1 MRRIALSCIS
11 VFVCLSSAAADEV
24 LDVYPLRNH
33 NPFLQIF
40 GLPAFQTPELA
51 APGRTEFGF
60 NLDIVNDMEEADR
73 GGEVLTIDS
82 EVTIL
87 NLSLRR
93 GFGKRYEFGVDIPYV
108 SHDSGFL
115 DSVIY
120 NFHEF
125 VGLSN
130 STRDGPKD
138 QFRFFYERQGELY
151 VDVSSP
157 VSGIGDVQLS
167 ASVAFNRFTLRAG
180 LKLPTGD
187 PDKLT
192 GSGAADVSLGA
203 YAAGQTLLFDRELA
217 YTGFVGVLALGQGEV
232 LADLQRD
239 IVPYGGL
246 GLRWRATERFSL
258 ATQWYVQGSYFDVHL
273 DELSGETV
281 QLAFGGDYHF
291 PDQKLLLRFAIVEDI
306 VAAAAP
312 DFALHLSIRR
322 YSR

>member
-1 MRRIALSCIS
+1 MRRIALTAIS
-11 VFVCLSSAAADEV
+11 VLLCASPVAAEQV
-24 LDVYPLRNH
+24 LDVYPLRSH

-51 APGRTEFGF
+51 APGRLEFGL
-60 NLDIVNDMEEADR
+60 NVDIVNDMEEADR

-82 EVTIL
+82 ESTIL

-93 GFGKRYEFGVDIPYV
+93 GFGERFEFGLDVPYV
-108 SHDSGFL
+108 RYDNGFL

-120 NFHEF
+120 DFHDF
-125 VGLSN
+125 VGFSN
-130 STRDGPKD
+130 STRDGPED
-138 QFRFFYERQGELY
+138 QFSIYYERQGQLY
-151 VDVSSP
+151 MDIPSP

-167 ASVAFNRFTLRAG
+167 AAMAFDKWTLRAG
-180 LKLPTGD
+180 VKLPTGD

-203 YAAGQTLLFDRELA
+203 YGAGRTLLLNRELT
-217 YTGFVGVLALGQGEV
+217 YTGFVGLLALGQGEV
-232 LADLQRD
+232 LADRQSD
-239 IVPYGGL
+239 FVPYGGAA
-246 GLRWRATERFSL
+246 LRWHATERFSL
-258 ATQWYVQGSYFDVHL
+258 ATQWYVQGSYYDVHL
-273 DELSGETV
+273 DELGGTTV

-291 PDQKLLLRFAIVEDI
+291 PKQKLLLRFAIAEDV

>member
-1 MRRIALSCIS
+1 MRRIALTITS
-11 VFVCLSSAAADEV
+11 VLVCAAPAVAEQV
-24 LDVYPLRNH
+24 LDVYPLRSH

-51 APGRTEFGF
+51 APGQLEVGF
-60 NLDIVNDMEEADR
+60 NVDIVNDMEEADR

-82 EVTIL
+82 ESTIL

-93 GFGKRYEFGVDIPYV
+93 GFGERFEFGLDVPYL
-108 SHDSGFL
+108 SYDSGSL

-120 NFHEF
+120 DFHDL

-130 STRDGPKD
+130 STRDGPED
-138 QFRFFYERQGELY
+138 QFRIYYERQGQLY
-151 VDVSSP
+151 VDIPSS

-167 ASVAFNRFTLRAG
+167 AAMAFDKWTLRAG
-180 LKLPTGD
+180 VKLPTGD

-192 GSGAADVSLGA
+192 GSGATDVSLGA
-203 YAAGQTLLFDRELA
+203 YGAGRTLLFNRELT
-217 YTGFVGVLALGQGEV
+217 YTGFLGVLALGQGEV
-232 LADLQRD
+232 LADRQRD
-239 IVPYGGL
+239 FVPYGGAA
-246 GLRWRATERFSL
+246 LRWSATERFSL
-258 ATQWYVQGSYFDVHL
+258 ATQWYVQGSYYDVHL
-273 DELSGETV
+273 DELGGTTV

-291 PDQKLLLRFAIVEDI
+291 PKQKLLLRLAIAED
-306 VAAAAP
+306 VAAAAAP

>member
-11 VFVCLSSAAADEV
+11 VFVCLSSAGAEQV
-24 LDVYPLRNH
+24 LDVYPLRSH

-40 GLPAFQTPELA
+40 GLPAFQTPQIA

-60 NLDIVNDMEEADR
+60 NVDIVNDMEEADR

-82 EVTIL
+82 ESTIV

-93 GFGKRYEFGVDIPYV
+93 GFGERFELGIDVPHV
-108 SHDSGFL
+108 SYDSGFL

-120 NFHEF
+120 NFHDL

-130 STRDGPKD
+130 STREGPED
-138 QFRFFYERQGELY
+138 QFQIYYERQGQLY
-151 VDVSSP
+151 VDYPSP
-157 VSGIGDVQLS
+157 MSGIGDVQLS
-167 ASVAFNRFTLRAG
+167 AAMAFDKVTLRAG

-192 GSGAADVSLGA
+192 GSGATDISLGA
-203 YAAGQTLLFDRELA
+203 YAAGRTLLFSRNLT
-217 YTGFVGVLALGQGEV
+217 YTGFLGALVLGQGDV

-239 IVPYGGL
+239 VVPYAGL
-246 GLRWRATERFSL
+246 GFRWNATERFSL
-258 ATQWYVQGSYFDVHL
+258 ATQWYVQGSYYDADL
-273 DELSGETV
+273 DELGGTTV
-281 QLAFGGDYHF
+281 QMAFGGDFHF
-291 PDQKLLLRFAIVEDI
+291 PNQRLLLRFAIAEDL
-306 VAAAAP
+306 AAATAP